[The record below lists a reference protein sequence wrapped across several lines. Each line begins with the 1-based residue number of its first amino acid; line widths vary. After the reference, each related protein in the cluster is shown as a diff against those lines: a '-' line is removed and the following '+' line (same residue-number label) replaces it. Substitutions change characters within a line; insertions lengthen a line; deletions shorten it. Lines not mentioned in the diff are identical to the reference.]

1 MARYMIEFAHNVDD
15 YIKALSEADEYAYEF
30 LSGTYWSCLSEKRAG
45 WTIVE
50 AATESDA
57 LNMVPAALQDKVSI
71 TEVHELTPELIEWL
85 QQKAA

>member
-15 YIKALSEADEYAYEF
+15 YIKAFSKTDEYAPEF
-30 LSGTYWSCLSEKRAG
+30 ISGAYWSRLPGKRIG
-45 WTIVE
+45 WAIVE

-57 LNMVPAALQDKVSI
+57 LNMVPAALRDRVSI
-71 TEVHELTPELIEWL
+71 TEVHEFTPEMIEWL